1 MAIARPS
8 QGVCTIAVGC
18 NTSMSP
24 DTAVDGLTAGY
35 GGWLYDSGGF
45 ILWNWMKKKNNETR
59 IISFF
64 VFNF

>member
-8 QGVCTIAVGC
+8 HGVCTSADGC

-35 GGWLYDSGGF
+35 GGWLYGSGGLMLN
-45 ILWNWMKKKNNETR
+45 ITTDTHCSIDE
-59 IISFF
+59 
-64 VFNF
+64 